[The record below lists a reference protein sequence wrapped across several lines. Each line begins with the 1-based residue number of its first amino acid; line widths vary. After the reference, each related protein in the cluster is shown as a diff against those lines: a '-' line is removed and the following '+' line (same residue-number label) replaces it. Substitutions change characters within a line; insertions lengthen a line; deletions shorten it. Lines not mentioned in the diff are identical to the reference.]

1 MENKG
6 YVLSRSRLLKEVWE
20 TDFAGE
26 TRTIDTHVL
35 TLRKK
40 LNDACKG
47 AGDIVQTMRGIGYRA
62 EDIPWEK

>member
-1 MENKG
+1 M
-6 YVLSRSRLLKEVWE
+6 WE